1 MYENTIEEL
10 YFEASKLYFLIQ
22 TSKQEIK
29 VAKDAIETSKF
40 ALNDAQ
46 NRYDSGLGNKV
57 DVLEARTQL
66 GRSKLLLEKRIEDL
80 NLNKVLLAKLLNI
93 NGSYKIKD
101 GSDKVIH
108 GLWTHSFD
116 DSLNSAYKNRKDLL
130 IDKNNIS
137 LNEKKSLLI
146 LSDKRPSFNLY
157 NIFSVSK
164 KLGDSAVSSLGDQ
177 NITNTTD
184 NIVGVRF
191 SLNLYDGGLVN
202 QNYKSSKSLTKELES
217 TFEQN
222 KLSIKKNIENTI
234 QNLNSTKNKVIISSS
249 QVNASR
255 EALEISLKRLEAG
268 ITTQREVVN
277 AQSDLSEA
285 ESNFI
290 NAVYEYN
297 TNIAKLKRMTGLK
310 ESTLCSQIEN
320 ISLNN
325 NNDFISFLQNEKLIN
340 CS

>member
-1 MYENTIEEL
+1 
-10 YFEASKLYFLIQ
+10 
-22 TSKQEIK
+22 
-29 VAKDAIETSKF
+29 
-40 ALNDAQ
+40 
-46 NRYDSGLGNKV
+46 
-57 DVLEARTQL
+57 
-66 GRSKLLLEKRIEDL
+66 
-80 NLNKVLLAKLLNI
+80 NKVL
-93 NGSYKIKD
+93 
-101 GSDKVIH
+101 
-108 GLWTHSFD
+108 
-116 DSLNSAYKNRKDLL
+116 
-130 IDKNNIS
+130 
-137 LNEKKSLLI
+137 
-146 LSDKRPSFNLY
+146 
-157 NIFSVSK
+157 
-164 KLGDSAVSSLGDQ
+164 
-177 NITNTTD
+177 
-184 NIVGVRF
+184 
-191 SLNLYDGGLVN
+191 
-202 QNYKSSKSLTKELES
+202 
-217 TFEQN
+217 
-222 KLSIKKNIENTI
+222 
-234 QNLNSTKNKVIISSS
+234 ISSS